1 MVSIIFIVFNQCDKK
16 SFVSVSIVYCLLFVT
31 IGSAERVVVVVM
43 ERMRTSHQRH
53 QTSSNGIKRTLK
65 IKQRSNSKVIKSIIC
80 NNKKK

>member
-16 SFVSVSIVYCLLFVT
+16 SFVSISIAYYLLFVT
-31 IGSAERVVVVVM
+31 IGSAERVIVAVR

-65 IKQRSNSKVIKSIIC
+65 IK
-80 NNKKK
+80 